1 MNEGKISVR
10 YAKALLQVALEKKSV
25 ESVRKDIELILA
37 TCQQSAEL
45 DVILKSP
52 VLKFSEKLSVLK
64 KAFASAVSADTL
76 AFIELLVKNNREA
89 HLAGSCR
96 VFLDLYKKEL
106 NIRTVTLTSVSPLS
120 GDQKT
125 LIIRQIE
132 QHLNAKVELIEKI
145 DSSILGG
152 FVLRIDDQQI
162 DASVAYKLHQVKQ
175 ALLTAKIA

>member
-10 YAKALLQVALEKKSV
+10 YAKALLQVALEKKNI
-25 ESVRKDIELILA
+25 ESVRKDIELVLA

-52 VLKFSEKLSVLK
+52 VLKVSEKLTVLK
-64 KAFASAVSADTL
+64 KAFSAAVSADTL

-89 HLAGSCR
+89 HLASCCR

-120 GDQKT
+120 NEQKSV
-125 LIIRQIE
+125 IVKQIE
-132 QHLNAKVELIEKI
+132 QHLSAKVELIEKI

-175 ALLTAKIA
+175 ALLTSKIA